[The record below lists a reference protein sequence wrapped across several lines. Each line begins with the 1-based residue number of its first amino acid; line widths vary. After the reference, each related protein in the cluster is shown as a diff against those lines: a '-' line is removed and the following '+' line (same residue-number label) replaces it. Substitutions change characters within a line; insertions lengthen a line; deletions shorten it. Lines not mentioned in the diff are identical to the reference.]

1 MAHDR
6 LLTAILD
13 ANERVPDV
21 TFLGLLGRP
30 TNPITICMCADYLI
44 PLTLYQGHDVVEA
57 LDALS
62 QAVTSL
68 MRAGRVV

>member
-1 MAHDR
+1 
-6 LLTAILD
+6 
-13 ANERVPDV
+13 
-21 TFLGLLGRP
+21 
-30 TNPITICMCADYLI
+30 MCADYLI